1 MVGNTPRRQAD
12 WIWTI
17 TPEYVTDTWSVGAS
31 LQGSTEYF
39 VQDNNDLKQDGYTLV
54 NLFATYWVNDQFS
67 VSLNMNNATD
77 EFIITESEE
86 GSAAVGSYVRARPL
100 NGRTTVLS
108 LKYMF
113 D

>member
-1 MVGNTPRRQAD
+1 M
-12 WIWTI
+12 
-17 TPEYVTDTWSVGAS
+17 TDYWSAGAS
-31 LQGSTEYF
+31 FQGSSEYY
-39 VQDNNDLKQDGYTLV
+39 VQDNNDLKQDAYTLV

-67 VSLNMNNATD
+67 VSVNMNNAFD
-77 EFIITESEE
+77 EFVITESEE
-86 GSAAVGSYVRARPL
+86 GSAAVGDYIRARPL